1 MTKKPQ
7 NFRDKETEEFA
18 EILKKYKDKFAK
30 SETTSKKFLVE
41 LGVITEKGNRTKHYK
56 HLCIPEVQG

>member
-7 NFRDKETEEFA
+7 IFRDKETEKFIAYLE
-18 EILKKYKDKFAK
+18 KYKEEVSRTPESA
-30 SETTSKKFLVE
+30 KKFLVE

-56 HLCIPEVQG
+56 HLCIPGVQE

>member
-7 NFRDKETEEFA
+7 VFKDRDTEKFIAYLE
-18 EILKKYKDKFAK
+18 KYKEEVSKTPESA
-30 SETTSKKFLVE
+30 KKFLVE

-56 HLCIPEVQG
+56 HLCIPEAQG